1 MSDRVEAL
9 EEKFGALEESLRFRM
24 EEFQKMVMAEFTKLR
39 EKPSSEVSSPLSDEV
54 CSEFKMTVKK
64 VDLPPFDR
72 DDPVGWVTR
81 AETYFE
87 V

>member
-24 EEFQKMVMAEFTKLR
+24 EEFQKLVMAEFAKLR

-54 CSEFKMTVKK
+54 CSEFKMAVKK
-64 VDLPPFDR
+64 VELPPFDG